1 MPVWITG
8 DCHGDFNKFARK
20 QREKLDIKPDDF
32 VIICGDVG
40 LLWADDKTL
49 QYNLDFFKT
58 VPFTI
63 LWIGGN
69 HDNYNMIEQYPL
81 SDWHGGK
88 VRQIIPNKVIYLERG
103 QVYNIEGKTYFTMGG
118 ASSHDISDGILDR
131 NSSDFKTKL
140 KTLKRLKKSR
150 YRILNESWWKQELP
164 SEKEIETALLKLQE
178 VGDKVDYIITHCC
191 SSEIEELLGLK
202 NHDRLTDFF
211 NYIERFVEFN
221 HWYFGHYH
229 QDCTMYDNKH
239 TITYHRFVRIDSN
252 EA

>member
-1 MPVWITG
+1 MSVWITG
-8 DCHGDFNKFARK
+8 DCHGNFNRFTRK
-20 QREKLDIKPDDF
+20 QREKLDIKPEDF
-32 VIICGDVG
+32 VIVCGDVG
-40 LLWADDKTL
+40 LLWADDREF
-49 QYNLDFFKT
+49 QYNLEFFKT
-58 VPFTI
+58 VPFNI
-63 LWIGGN
+63 LWIAGN

-88 VRQIIPNKVIYLERG
+88 VRQIIPDKVIYLERG

-140 KTLKRLKKSR
+140 KALKRLKKNR

-164 SEKEIETALLKLQE
+164 SETEIETALLKLQE

-191 SSEIEELLGLK
+191 SSETEELLGLK

-229 QDCTMYDNKH
+229 QDCTMPDNKH
-239 TITYHRFVRIDSN
+239 TIVYHRFVRI
-252 EA
+252 E

>member
-1 MPVWITG
+1 MSVWVTG
-8 DCHGDFNKFARK
+8 DCHGEFNRFTRK
-20 QREKLDIKPDDF
+20 QREKLDISPEDF

-40 LLWADDKTL
+40 LLWADDKEF
-49 QYNLDFFKT
+49 QYNLEFFKT

-63 LWIGGN
+63 LWIAGN

-88 VRQIIPNKVIYLERG
+88 VRQIIPDKVIYLERG

-140 KTLKRLKKSR
+140 KALKRLKKNR

-164 SEKEIETALLKLQE
+164 SETEIETALLKLQE

-191 SSEIEELLGLK
+191 SSETEELLGMK

-229 QDCTMYDNKH
+229 QDATMYDNKH
-239 TITYHRFVRIDSN
+239 TVVYNKFYKVK
-252 EA
+252 

>member
-1 MPVWITG
+1 MSVWVTG
-8 DCHGDFNKFARK
+8 DCHGKFNRFTRK

-40 LLWADDKTL
+40 LLWADDREF
-49 QYNLDFFKT
+49 QYNLEFFKA

-63 LWIGGN
+63 LWIAGN

-88 VRQIIPNKVIYLERG
+88 VRQIIPDKVIYLERG

-140 KTLKRLKKSR
+140 KALKRLKKNR

-164 SEKEIETALLKLQE
+164 SETEIETALLKLQE

-191 SSEIEELLGLK
+191 SSEKEELLGMK

-229 QDCTMYDNKH
+229 QDCTMSDNKH
-239 TITYHRFVRIDSN
+239 TIVYKGFIKV
-252 EA
+252 E

>member
-1 MPVWITG
+1 MSVWITG
-8 DCHGDFNKFARK
+8 DCHGEFNRFTRK

-32 VIICGDVG
+32 VIVCGDVG
-40 LLWADDKTL
+40 LLWADDKEF
-49 QYNLDFFKT
+49 QYNLEFFKT

-63 LWIGGN
+63 LWIAGN

-88 VRQIIPNKVIYLERG
+88 IRQIIPDKVIYLERG

-140 KTLKRLKKSR
+140 KALKRLKKNR

-164 SEKEIETALLKLQE
+164 SETEIETALLKLQE

-191 SSEIEELLGLK
+191 SSETEELLGMK

-229 QDCTMYDNKH
+229 QDCTMSDNKH
-239 TITYHRFVRIDSN
+239 TIVYHRFYKV
-252 EA
+252 E

>member
-1 MPVWITG
+1 MSVWVTG
-8 DCHGDFNKFARK
+8 DCHGEFNRFTRK
-20 QREKLDIKPDDF
+20 QREKLDIKPEDF
-32 VIICGDVG
+32 VIVCGDVG
-40 LLWADDKTL
+40 LLWADDKEF
-49 QYNLDFFKT
+49 QYNLEFFKT
-58 VPFTI
+58 VPFTV
-63 LWIGGN
+63 LWIAGN

-88 VRQIIPNKVIYLERG
+88 VRQIIPDKVIYLERG

-140 KTLKRLKKSR
+140 KALKRLKKNR

-164 SEKEIETALLKLQE
+164 SEQEIDTALLKLQE

-191 SSEIEELLGLK
+191 SSETEELLGMK

-229 QDCTMYDNKH
+229 QDCTMSDNKH
-239 TITYHRFVRIDSN
+239 TIVYKGFIKV
-252 EA
+252 E

>member
-1 MPVWITG
+1 MSVWVTG
-8 DCHGDFNKFARK
+8 DCHGEFNRFTRK
-20 QREKLDIKPDDF
+20 QREKLDIKPEDF
-32 VIICGDVG
+32 VIVCGDVG
-40 LLWADDKTL
+40 LLWADDKEF
-49 QYNLDFFKT
+49 QYNLEFFKT
-58 VPFTI
+58 VTFTI
-63 LWIGGN
+63 LWIAGN

-88 VRQIIPNKVIYLERG
+88 VRQIIPDKVIYLERG

-131 NSSDFKTKL
+131 NAPNFKGRL
-140 KTLKRLKKSR
+140 KTLKRLKKKH

-164 SEKEIETALLKLQE
+164 SEAEIETALLKLQE

-191 SSEIEELLGLK
+191 SSETEELLGIK

-229 QDCTMYDNKH
+229 QDCTMSDNKH
-239 TITYHRFVRIDSN
+239 TIVYHRFYKV
-252 EA
+252 E

>member
-1 MPVWITG
+1 MSVWVTG
-8 DCHGDFNKFARK
+8 DCHGEFNRFTRK
-20 QREKLDIKPDDF
+20 QREKLDIKPEDF
-32 VIICGDVG
+32 VIVCGDVG
-40 LLWADDKTL
+40 LLWADDKEF
-49 QYNLDFFKT
+49 QYNLEFFKT

-63 LWIGGN
+63 LWIAGN

-88 VRQIIPNKVIYLERG
+88 VRQIIPDKVIYLERG

-140 KTLKRLKKSR
+140 KALKRLKKNR

-164 SEKEIETALLKLQE
+164 SETEIETALLKLQE

-191 SSEIEELLGLK
+191 SSETEELLGIK

-229 QDCTMYDNKH
+229 QDCTMSDNKH
-239 TITYHRFVRIDSN
+239 TIVYKGFIKV
-252 EA
+252 E

>member
-1 MPVWITG
+1 MSVWITG
-8 DCHGDFNKFARK
+8 DCHGEFNRFTRK

-32 VIICGDVG
+32 VIVCGDVG
-40 LLWADDKTL
+40 LLWADDKEF
-49 QYNLDFFKT
+49 QYNLEFFKT

-63 LWIGGN
+63 LWIAGN

-88 VRQIIPNKVIYLERG
+88 VRQIIPDKVIYLERG
-103 QVYNIEGKTYFTMGG
+103 QVYNIDGKTYFTMGG

-140 KTLKRLKKSR
+140 KALKRLKKNR

-164 SEKEIETALLKLQE
+164 SETEIETALLKLQE

-191 SSEIEELLGLK
+191 SSETEELLGIK

-229 QDCTMYDNKH
+229 QDCTMSDNKH
-239 TITYHRFVRIDSN
+239 TIVYKGFIKV
-252 EA
+252 E